1 MIINQVCFSSNF
13 YSSDKFFSLVQFI
26 GLILIYRKVYTVN
39 TILLRRIPIAAIPSW
54 RIMFGPGER
63 IDVPALDELLG
74 PQPPDEIAII
84 MRTNPNVQIASDP

>member
-1 MIINQVCFSSNF
+1 MYYLLQAAYLEGI
-13 YSSDKFFSLVQFI
+13 
-26 GLILIYRKVYTVN
+26 
-39 TILLRRIPIAAIPSW
+39 TILRRIPIAAIPSW